1 VVSAAT
7 VDPAREAEILKL
19 GRLLGREPAS
29 LSYLQQVPAGDLR
42 VLRQLT
48 NAALFDEDS
57 EVLKR
62 LAAAGK
68 LLPTGV
74 VAAISERAFGPL
86 LAARVAGV
94 MEPQRAADVG
104 RHLAPTFLADVCVQ
118 LDPRAAREIV
128 PRMDLET
135 VLAVTG
141 ELLDR
146 ADYVTLGRFVGAM
159 PDAELAAILEITEDD
174 ELVRVCAVAESADGV
189 TQIFGMLSGERLAS
203 LRRRAGEKDLTHEA
217 RILGDWL

>member
-1 VVSAAT
+1 MSAP
-7 VDPAREAEILKL
+7 VDPARQAEIVKL

-29 LSYLQQVPAGDLR
+29 LKYLQGIPAGDIRALR
-42 VLRQLT
+42 ELT
-48 NAALFDEDS
+48 NAALFDEDT

-104 RHLAPTFLADVCVQ
+104 RCLDPTFMADVCVQ
-118 LDPRAAREIV
+118 LDPRAAHEIV
-128 PRMDLET
+128 SRMDLET

-146 ADYVTLGRFVGAM
+146 EDYVTLGRFVGAM

-174 ELVRVCAVAESADGV
+174 ELVRVCAVAESTEGV
-189 TQIFGMLSGERLAS
+189 AQIFAMLGGERLVS
-203 LRRRAGEKDLTHEA
+203 LRQRASRSDLAHEA
-217 RILGDWL
+217 EVLRDRL

>member
-1 VVSAAT
+1 MSAAT
-7 VDPAREAEILKL
+7 GDPARQAEIVKL
-19 GRLLGREPAS
+19 GRLLGRQPAS
-29 LSYLQQVPAGDLR
+29 LNYLQGVPASDIRALR
-42 VLRQLT
+42 ELT
-48 NAALFDEDS
+48 NAALFDDDS

-68 LLPTGV
+68 LLPIGV

-104 RHLAPTFLADVCVQ
+104 RHLDPTFLADVCVQ

-128 PRMDLET
+128 PRMDLDT

-159 PDAELAAILEITEDD
+159 PDNELAAILEITEDD
-174 ELVRVCAVAESADGV
+174 ELVRVCAVAESAEGV
-189 TQIFGMLSGERLAS
+189 AQIFGMLGAQRLAS
-203 LRRRAGEKDLTHEA
+203 LRQRARQKDLTHEA
-217 RILGDWL
+217 EVLRDRL

>member
-1 VVSAAT
+1 VSAAT
-7 VDPAREAEILKL
+7 NDPARQAEIVKL
-19 GRLLGREPAS
+19 GRLLGREPDS
-29 LSYLQQVPAGDLR
+29 LRYLQGVPVGDIRALR
-42 VLRQLT
+42 DLT
-48 NAALFDEDS
+48 NAALFDDDG

-104 RHLAPTFLADVCVQ
+104 RHLEPTFLADVCVQ

-159 PDAELAAILEITEDD
+159 PDNELAAILEITEDD
-174 ELVRVCAVAESADGV
+174 ELVRVCAVAESAEGV
-189 TQIFGMLSGERLAS
+189 AQIFGMLGAKRLAS
-203 LRRRAGEKDLTHEA
+203 LRRRARRKDLAHEA
-217 RILGDWL
+217 EVLSDRL